1 MHHKNERKQFCVT
14 PKFFFL
20 FFFGGGVGEGG
31 YNKRLEIFILLL
43 HGLHTH
49 VQRCFLISEDIL
61 KLHSYANANIFTH

>member
-1 MHHKNERKQFCVT
+1 MKGNSFVLQFCVG
-14 PKFFFL
+14 FFFWE
-20 FFFGGGVGEGG
+20 GGEGG

-61 KLHSYANANIFTH
+61 KLHSYANTNIFTH